1 MVWMCAINVR
11 GTWKLQVL
19 SVLYWMISLLL
30 LRDQIGIQLASLY
43 HIANIRMLILLLPEL
58 LQTDLNYRNAAVDI
72 KEKELSN
79 YKENLTDSR
88 VKFHN
93 SFNFTFLNQKIV
105 KLGIE
110 SRVFELH

>member
-30 LRDQIGIQLASLY
+30 LRDQIGIQLSFWY
-43 HIANIRMLILLLPEL
+43 PIANIMMLILWLGKL

-72 KEKELSN
+72 K
-79 YKENLTDSR
+79 
-88 VKFHN
+88 
-93 SFNFTFLNQKIV
+93 V
-105 KLGIE
+105 KLGNFQIKKKT
-110 SRVFELH
+110 